1 MISNKVTH
9 LITTI
14 ERGGAE
20 KQLLTLASE
29 QVQSGLKVEVIFL
42 KGKSELKKEFEESGV
57 EVNSLLVEKS
67 FLKQIFLFSKYLR
80 KNPSP
85 VHAHLPKS
93 ELLAAI
99 VVPNKYFIFT
109 RHNSEPFWPSGPRIF
124 SNLLSKF
131 VCKRASQGI
140 AISNAVKSYLIK
152 RGEIPIG
159 YTINVVYYGF
169 QKDIL
174 TNSVGLNSITNLMN
188 SQSSNFKIGTI
199 GRLVPQKDYPT
210 LLSAFSNVLKSFPNV
225 ELYVVGK
232 GYLQKEL
239 IKLSKTLGIHD
250 KVHWV
255 GKTEYIKEF
264 LSKIDLFILSSKYEG
279 FGLVL
284 LEAMV
289 SKKPIIAANNS
300 SIPEVLGK
308 TYDGLFSTGDV
319 NSLAQQIKTAISGN
333 SFSERLVQS
342 YSSQLDL
349 FDPNKMNTNIKK
361 VYTNAGF

>member
-1 MISNKVTH
+1 MISNIVTH

-29 QVQSGLKVEVIFL
+29 QVQSGIKVEVFFL
-42 KGKSELKKEFEESGV
+42 KGKPDLKKEFEESGV
-57 EVNSLLVEKS
+57 EVNDFLVEKN
-67 FLKQIFLFSKYLR
+67 FLKQIFLLSKHLR

-85 VHAHLPKS
+85 IHAHLPKS
-93 ELLAAI
+93 ELLSAI
-99 VVPNKYFIFT
+99 VVTKKCFVFT
-109 RHNSEPFWPSGPRIF
+109 RHNSEAFWPDGPRII

-152 RGEIPIG
+152 RGEVPNG
-159 YTINVVYYGF
+159 YTIDVVYYGF
-169 QKDIL
+169 QKNIS
-174 TNSVGLNSITNLMN
+174 TNSVALNSITNLMN
-188 SQSSNFKIGTI
+188 GKSLNYKIGTI

-210 LLSAFSNVLKSFPNV
+210 LLSAFSNVLKSVPNL
-225 ELYVVGK
+225 ELYAVGE
-232 GYLQKEL
+232 GYLQKDL
-239 IKLSKTLGIHD
+239 INLSKSLGIND
-250 KVHWV
+250 KVYWL

-264 LSKIDLFILSSKYEG
+264 LSNIDLFILSSKYEG

-289 SKKPIIAANNS
+289 LKKPIIAANNS
-300 SIPEVLGK
+300 AIPEVLGK

-319 NSLAQQIKTAISGN
+319 NALAQQIKTTISDN
-333 SFSERLVQS
+333 NFSERLVQS
-342 YSSQLDL
+342 YLNQLEL
-349 FDPNKMNTNIKK
+349 FDPNKMNKK
-361 VYTNAGF
+361 IENVYSNSGF

>member
-1 MISNKVTH
+1 MISKKVTH

-29 QVQSGLKVEVIFL
+29 QVQSGIKVEVIFL
-42 KGKSELKKEFEESGV
+42 KGKPELEKEFEESGV
-57 EVNSLLVEKS
+57 EVNTLLAGQNFLYQISLL
-67 FLKQIFLFSKYLR
+67 SKHLR

-109 RHNSEPFWPSGPRIF
+109 RHNSEPFWPGGPRIV

-152 RGEIPIG
+152 RGEIPTG
-159 YTINVVYYGF
+159 YIIDVVYYGF
-169 QKDIL
+169 QKDSS
-174 TNSVGLNSITNLMN
+174 TNSVGMNFITNFIN
-188 SQSSNFKIGTI
+188 NQSLNFKIGTI

-210 LLSAFSNVLKSFPNV
+210 LLNAFSNVLKSFPNI
-225 ELYVVGK
+225 ELYMVGE
-232 GYLQKEL
+232 GYLQKNL
-239 IKLSKTLGIHD
+239 IEFSKSLGING
-250 KVHWV
+250 KIHWL
-255 GKTEYIKEF
+255 GKTEYINEF
-264 LSKIDLFILSSKYEG
+264 LSRIDLFILPSKYEG

-289 SKKPIIAANNS
+289 AKKPIIAANNS
-300 SIPEVLGK
+300 AIPEVLGK
-308 TYDGLFSTGDV
+308 TYGGLFSTRDA
-319 NSLAQQIKTAISGN
+319 NALAHHIKTVIRDKN
-333 SFSERLVQS
+333 FSESLVQS
-342 YSSQLDL
+342 YASQLNL
-349 FDPNKMNTNIKK
+349 FDPSEMNRNIKN
-361 VYTNAGF
+361 VYSNSGF

>member
-1 MISNKVTH
+1 MMSNKVTH

-42 KGKSELKKEFEESGV
+42 KGKPELKKEFEKSGV
-57 EVNSLLVEKS
+57 EVNQLLAGKS
-67 FLKQIFLFSKYLR
+67 FLKQISLLSKYLR

-85 VHAHLPKS
+85 IHAHLPKS

-99 VVPNKYFIFT
+99 VVTNKYFIFT
-109 RHNSEPFWPSGPRIF
+109 RHNSEPFWPGGSRII

-152 RGEIPIG
+152 RGEIPTG
-159 YTINVVYYGF
+159 YIIDVVYYGF
-169 QKDIL
+169 QKVGSN
-174 TNSVGLNSITNLMN
+174 NSAGLNSITNLIN

-210 LLSAFSNVLKSFPNV
+210 LLSAFSKVSEKLPDT
-225 ELYVVGK
+225 ELYVVGE
-232 GYLQKEL
+232 GFLQKEL
-239 IKLSKTLGIHD
+239 IELSKSLGVNS
-250 KVHWV
+250 KVHWL
-255 GKTEYIKEF
+255 GKTEYINYF
-264 LSKIDLFILSSKYEG
+264 LSKIDLFILPSKYEG

-284 LEAMV
+284 LEAMIA
-289 SKKPIIAANNS
+289 KKPIIAANNS
-300 SIPEVLGK
+300 AIPEVLGK
-308 TYDGLFSTGDV
+308 TFEGLFSTGDA
-319 NSLAQQIKTAISGN
+319 NALAEQIKEVISEK
-333 SFSERLVQS
+333 SFSQRLVQS
-342 YSSQLDL
+342 YSGQLNL
-349 FDPNKMNTNIKK
+349 FDPSDMNKNVQNI
-361 VYTNAGF
+361 YSNAGF

>member
-1 MISNKVTH
+1 MISNRVTH
-9 LITTI
+9 VITTI

-20 KQLLTLASE
+20 KQLLTLTSE
-29 QVQSGLKVEVIFL
+29 QAQSGLKVEVIFL

-57 EVNSLLVEKS
+57 EVNKLLVGKS
-67 FLKQIFLFSKYLR
+67 FLKQISLLSKHLR
-80 KNPSP
+80 ENPSP
-85 VHAHLPKS
+85 IHAHLPKS

-109 RHNSEPFWPSGPRIF
+109 RHNSEPFWPGGPRII

-152 RGEIPIG
+152 RGEIPTG
-159 YTINVVYYGF
+159 YIIDVVYYGF

-174 TNSVGLNSITNLMN
+174 TNSEGLIFMN
-188 SQSSNFKIGTI
+188 DQESNYKIGTI

-210 LLSAFSNVLKSFPNV
+210 LLSAFSNVLKSLPNT
-225 ELYVVGK
+225 ELYIVGE
-232 GYLQKEL
+232 GYLQKDL
-239 IKLSKTLGIHD
+239 IDLSKSLGIND
-250 KVHWV
+250 KVHWL
-255 GKTEYIKEF
+255 GKTEYVKEF
-264 LSKIDLFILSSKYEG
+264 LSNIDLFILSSKYEG

-300 SIPEVLGK
+300 AIPEVLGK

-319 NSLAQQIKTAISGN
+319 NSLAQQIKTAISDN

-342 YSSQLDL
+342 YSSQLNL
-349 FDPNKMNTNIKK
+349 FDSSKMHKNIKDI
-361 VYTNAGF
+361 YSNAGF

>member
-1 MISNKVTH
+1 MISKKVTH

-20 KQLLTLASE
+20 KQLLTLTSE
-29 QVQSGLKVEVIFL
+29 QVQSGIKVEVIFL
-42 KGKSELKKEFEESGV
+42 KGKPDLKKEFEQSGV
-57 EVNSLLVEKS
+57 EVNQLLVGKS
-67 FLKQIFLFSKYLR
+67 FLKQISLLSRHLR

-85 VHAHLPKS
+85 IHAHLPKS

-109 RHNSEPFWPSGPRIF
+109 RHNSEPFWPGGPGII

-152 RGEIPIG
+152 RGEIPNG
-159 YTINVVYYGF
+159 YTIDVVYYGF
-169 QKDIL
+169 QKDSS
-174 TNSVGLNSITNLMN
+174 TNSLGLNSITNLMN
-188 SQSSNFKIGTI
+188 SQSSKFKIGTI

-210 LLSAFSNVLKSFPNV
+210 LLNAFSDVLKSFPET
-225 ELYVVGK
+225 ELYIVGK
-232 GYLQKEL
+232 GYLQKDLIEL
-239 IKLSKTLGIHD
+239 SESVGIKD

-264 LSKIDLFILSSKYEG
+264 LSKIDLFILPSQYEG

-289 SKKPIIAANNS
+289 AKKPIIAANNS
-300 SIPEVLGK
+300 AIPEVLGK
-308 TYDGLFSTGDV
+308 TYDGLFLTGDV
-319 NSLAQQIKTAISGN
+319 KALANQIKTVISD
-333 SFSERLVQS
+333 SKFSGRLVDS
-342 YSSQLDL
+342 YSSQINL
-349 FDPNKMNTNIKK
+349 FDPRKMNTNIKK
-361 VYTNAGF
+361 LYTNAGF

>member
-1 MISNKVTH
+1 MKSKKVTH

-20 KQLLTLASE
+20 KQLLTLTSE
-29 QVQSGLKVEVIFL
+29 QVQSGIKVEVIFL
-42 KGKSELKKEFEESGV
+42 KGKPELKKEFEESGV
-57 EVNSLLVEKS
+57 EVSKLLVGKN
-67 FLKQIFLFSKYLR
+67 FLKQISLLSKHLR

-109 RHNSEPFWPSGPRIF
+109 RHNSEPFWPGGPRII

-152 RGEIPIG
+152 RGEIPSG
-159 YTINVVYYGF
+159 YIVDVVYYGF
-169 QKDIL
+169 QKDSS
-174 TNSVGLNSITNLMN
+174 TNSAGLNSRTNLMT
-188 SQSSNFKIGTI
+188 SQSSEFKIGTI

-210 LLSAFSNVLKSFPNV
+210 LLSAFSNVLKSVPKT
-225 ELYVVGK
+225 ELYVVGE

-239 IKLSKTLGIHD
+239 IELSKSLGVNS
-250 KVHWV
+250 KVHWL
-255 GKTEYIKEF
+255 GKTEYINNF
-264 LSKIDLFILSSKYEG
+264 LSKIDLFILPSKYEG

-289 SKKPIIAANNS
+289 AKKPIIAGNNS
-300 SIPEVLGK
+300 AIPEVLGK
-308 TYDGLFSTGDV
+308 SYEGLFSTGDV
-319 NSLAQQIKTAISGN
+319 NALAQQIKTVISDN
-333 SFSERLVQS
+333 NFSERLVQS
-342 YSSQLDL
+342 YSGQLDL
-349 FDPNKMNTNIKK
+349 FDPSKMNTNIKK

>member
-1 MISNKVTH
+1 MISKKITH

-20 KQLLTLASE
+20 KQLLTLAIE
-29 QVQSGLKVEVIFL
+29 QVQSGIKVEVIFL
-42 KGKSELKKEFEESGV
+42 KGNPGLKKEFEESGV
-57 EVNSLLVEKS
+57 EVNILLVGKS
-67 FLKQIFLFSKYLR
+67 FLKQISLLSKHLR

-99 VVPNKYFIFT
+99 VVPNKHFIFT
-109 RHNSEPFWPSGPRIF
+109 RHNSEPFWPGGPRII

-152 RGEIPIG
+152 RGEIPTG
-159 YTINVVYYGF
+159 YNINVVYYGF
-169 QKDIL
+169 QKNSP
-174 TNSVGLNSITNLMN
+174 TNSAGLKSIISLIQ

-210 LLSAFSNVLKSFPNV
+210 LLNAFSNVLKSAPKTD
-225 ELYVVGK
+225 LYVVGE

-239 IKLSKTLGIHD
+239 IKLSKTLGVND
-250 KVHWV
+250 KVHWL
-255 GKTEYIKEF
+255 GKTEYVNEF

-289 SKKPIIAANNS
+289 AKKPIIAANNS
-300 SIPEVLGK
+300 AIPEVLGK
-308 TYDGLFSTGDV
+308 IYEGLFSTGDA
-319 NSLAQQIKTAISGN
+319 NALAQQIKTAISDEN
-333 SFSERLVQS
+333 FSKRLVNS
-342 YSSQLDL
+342 YSSQLDF
-349 FDPNKMNTNIKK
+349 FDPSKMNRNIEN
-361 VYTNAGF
+361 VYSNAGF

>member
-29 QVQSGLKVEVIFL
+29 QVKSGIKVEVIFL

-57 EVNSLLVEKS
+57 EVNKLLVGKS
-67 FLKQIFLFSKYLR
+67 FLHQISLLFKYLR

-109 RHNSEPFWPSGPRIF
+109 RHNSEPFWPGGPRII

-131 VCKRASQGI
+131 VCNRASQGI

-152 RGEIPIG
+152 RGEIPNG
-159 YTINVVYYGF
+159 YIIDVIYYGF
-169 QKDIL
+169 QKDSS
-174 TNSVGLNSITNLMN
+174 TNAAGLKSITNLMT
-188 SQSSNFKIGTI
+188 SQGSIFKIGTI

-210 LLSAFSNVLKSFPNV
+210 LLSAFSNVLESVPNI
-225 ELYVVGK
+225 ELYVVGEGFLRK
-232 GYLQKEL
+232 DLTEL
-239 IKLSKTLGIHD
+239 SQSLGING
-250 KVHWV
+250 KIHWL
-255 GKTEYIKEF
+255 GKTEYINEF
-264 LSKIDLFILSSKYEG
+264 LSKIDLFILPSKYEG

-289 SKKPIIAANNS
+289 AKKPIIAANNS
-300 SIPEVLGK
+300 AIPEVLGK
-308 TYDGLFSTGDV
+308 TYDGLFSTSDV
-319 NSLAQQIKTAISGN
+319 NSLAQQIKTVISGN
-333 SFSERLVQS
+333 SFSEKLVQS
-342 YSSQLDL
+342 YLSQLDL
-349 FDPNKMNTNIKK
+349 FDPNKMNTDIKK
-361 VYTNAGF
+361 VYSNAGF

>member
-29 QVQSGLKVEVIFL
+29 QVQSGLNVFVLYL
-42 KGKSELKKEFEESGV
+42 KGKPDLRSEFKAAGV
-57 EVNSLLVEKS
+57 EVNNLLVGKS
-67 FLKQIFLFSKYLR
+67 FLKQIFLLSKYLR

-93 ELLAAI
+93 ELLAA
-99 VVPNKYFIFT
+99 VVISKKYFVFS
-109 RHNSEPFWPSGPRIF
+109 RHNAEPFWPSGPRNI

-140 AISNAVKSYLIK
+140 AISNAVNNYLIK
-152 RGEIPIG
+152 RGEIPTG
-159 YTINVVYYGF
+159 YTIDVVYYGF
-169 QKDIL
+169 QKDTS
-174 TNSVGLNSITNLMN
+174 TNAAGLGLITNIMTG
-188 SQSSNFKIGTI
+188 QSSNYKIGTI

-210 LLSAFSNVLKSFPNV
+210 LLSAFSNVLKGLPET
-225 ELYVVGK
+225 ELYIVGE
-232 GYLQKEL
+232 GYLQKDLIEL
-239 IKLSKTLGIHD
+239 SESLDINGKA
-250 KVHWV
+250 HWL

-264 LSKIDLFILSSKYEG
+264 LSEIDLFILPSKYEG

-289 SKKPIIAANNS
+289 AKQPIIAANNS
-300 SIPEVLGK
+300 AIPEVLGK
-308 TYDGLFSTGDV
+308 TYEGLFSTGDV
-319 NSLAQQIKTAISGN
+319 KVLTQMIKTAISDKN
-333 SFSERLVQS
+333 FSERLVQS
-342 YSSQLDL
+342 YSTQLSS
-349 FDPNKMNTNIKK
+349 FDPSEMNKNVKSI
-361 VYTNAGF
+361 YSNAGF

>member
-29 QVQSGLKVEVIFL
+29 QVQSGIKVEVIFL
-42 KGKSELKKEFEESGV
+42 KGKPELKKEFEESGIN
-57 EVNSLLVEKS
+57 VNKLLTGKN
-67 FLKQIFLFSKYLR
+67 FLHQIFLLSKYLR

-109 RHNSEPFWPSGPRIF
+109 RHNSEPFWPSGPRII

-152 RGEIPIG
+152 RGEIPTG
-159 YTINVVYYGF
+159 YIIDVVYYGF
-169 QKDIL
+169 QKNGS
-174 TNSVGLNSITNLMN
+174 TNSTGLNSITNLIN
-188 SQSSNFKIGTI
+188 GQSSNFKIGTI

-210 LLSAFSNVLKSFPNV
+210 LLSAFSNVLEKLSDA
-225 ELYVVGK
+225 ELYVVGE

-239 IKLSKTLGIHD
+239 MELCKSLDISS
-250 KVHWV
+250 KVHWL

-264 LSKIDLFILSSKYEG
+264 LSELDLFILPSKYEG

-289 SKKPIIAANNS
+289 AKKPIIAANNS
-300 SIPEVLGK
+300 AIPEVLGK
-308 TYDGLFSTGDV
+308 TYEGLFSTGDV
-319 NSLAQQIKTAISGN
+319 NALAQQIKTAISDKN
-333 SFSERLVQS
+333 FSERLVQS
-342 YSSQLDL
+342 YSTQLSL
-349 FDPNKMNTNIKK
+349 FGPSDMNKHIKSI
-361 VYTNAGF
+361 YSNAGF